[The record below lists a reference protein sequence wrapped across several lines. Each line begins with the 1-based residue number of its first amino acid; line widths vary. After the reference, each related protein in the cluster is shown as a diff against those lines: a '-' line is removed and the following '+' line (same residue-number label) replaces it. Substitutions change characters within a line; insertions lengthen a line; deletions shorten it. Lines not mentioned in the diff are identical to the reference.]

1 MLVLDLVAAAR
12 YSWVTCSLPFVRQ
25 VVVSV
30 ARSSREGMKL
40 VTDVSLLPALVQ
52 EAFGH
57 DILVQLN
64 ALELLTTLSQ
74 SGQWRRSSHRRA
86 KRPVTHHRTTALW
99 YRGP

>member
-1 MLVLDLVAAAR
+1 M
-12 YSWVTCSLPFVRQ
+12 
-25 VVVSV
+25 

-40 VTDVSLLPALVQ
+40 VTDVGLLPALVQ

-74 SGQWRRSSHRRA
+74 SGQWRRSPHRRA
-86 KRPVTHHRTTALW
+86 KRPLNTPPDGCSLVPWAVVASFWQQPDVVL
-99 YRGP
+99 